1 MSEASETAAR
11 AHCDAKA
18 FADALRVAVETYG
31 EEVFSFLVVRM
42 RDEDAAGDVFSQACE
57 DLLASLPSFG
67 WRCSLRTWFYRVA
80 RSAAAR
86 YQRSPLNN
94 SARRV
99 ALSNVSELAAQ
110 VRSRTLAHMRSEVK
124 DKMRA
129 LREQLDAD
137 EQQLLMLRVE
147 RDLSWGEI
155 AEILD
160 DVDDDE
166 PKERAAARLRQ
177 QFQKLKTRLR
187 ELAISEGLI
196 EPGPDA

>member
-1 MSEASETAAR
+1 MSEASENAAR
-11 AHCDAKA
+11 ARCDANA
-18 FADALRVAVETYG
+18 YADALQIAVETYG

-124 DKMRA
+124 DRVRA
-129 LREQLDAD
+129 LREQLDPD

-160 DVDDDE
+160 DVDEDE

-187 ELAISEGLI
+187 ELAIAEGLI